1 MATWPIPI
9 PVMTPADAWDPT
21 VPCASAPGMAI
32 EESDASVFGDWY
44 IWARAEVSFVPSRAK
59 AAAWSAFKAAQA
71 GRDSDQAAQFGKA
84 VARSHQARE
93 VEQRIE
99 PHLSQYAD
107 WLAWAIDAVGASGK
121 AAHVAAWYD
130 RKRFT
135 ADFFCFQG
143 PVVIAE
149 DRSGRHEYTVRFGR
163 LAVTLDPQAAGAL
176 MSVQDKICRVRY
188 HIRRAAWKT
197 YVTILRAEGHDGLIL
212 FRSGLLD
219 DPAPPAVN

>member
-1 MATWPIPI
+1 
-9 PVMTPADAWDPT
+9 
-21 VPCASAPGMAI
+21 MAI

-121 AAHVAAWYD
+121 AAHVAA
-130 RKRFT
+130 
-135 ADFFCFQG
+135 
-143 PVVIAE
+143 
-149 DRSGRHEYTVRFGR
+149 RSGMAAAASGADQTER
-163 LAVTLDPQAAGAL
+163 LLVAQRAAGLQLVPFVPANP
-176 MSVQDKICRVRY
+176 RF
-188 HIRRAAWKT
+188 RRW
-197 YVTILRAEGHDGLIL
+197 RQ
-212 FRSGLLD
+212 
-219 DPAPPAVN
+219 